1 MLWPDDKRARYASVR
16 ERMADGAAGRRM
28 RRIKGALYAHAAI
41 RAQGRIP
48 GAEGRAAIQLNR
60 AARKRDREEG
70 KGWRI
75 GHTDLCGV

>member
-1 MLWPDDKRARYASVR
+1 
-16 ERMADGAAGRRM
+16 M
-28 RRIKGALYAHAAI
+28 RCIKGALHAHAAM

-70 KGWRI
+70 KGWRVGRTRMDGI
-75 GHTDLCGV
+75 